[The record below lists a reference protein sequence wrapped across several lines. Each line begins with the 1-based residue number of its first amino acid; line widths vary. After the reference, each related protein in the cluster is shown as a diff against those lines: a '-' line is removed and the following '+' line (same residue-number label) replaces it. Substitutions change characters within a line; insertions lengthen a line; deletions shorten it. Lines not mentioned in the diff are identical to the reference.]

1 VDCLRPDGAEASLVV
16 TGGNQE
22 LVRGDQ
28 TLVAL
33 VVRARQIAC
42 DPPGPPGGG
51 HVEREYGIGRG
62 RIDLL
67 VRWPY
72 PDTTGKRAWQ
82 RQAIELKVWRD
93 NESDPLT
100 KGLTQL
106 DGYLDRLRLDTGILV
121 IFERRPNAA
130 PIAERTRF
138 DQATSPTGRPV
149 TILRA

>member
-1 VDCLRPDGAEASLVV
+1 VFMAFLQRVV
-16 TGGNQE
+16 NGC
-22 LVRGDQ
+22 
-28 TLVAL
+28 A
-33 VVRARQIAC
+33 
-42 DPPGPPGGG
+42 PPG
-51 HVEREYGIGRG
+51 HVDRDYGVGRG

-82 RQAIELKVWRD
+82 RQAIELKVWRQGD
-93 NESDPLT
+93 PDPLT

-121 IFERRPNAA
+121 IFDRRPNAA

-138 DQATSPTGRPV
+138 DQTTSPTGRPI